1 MDQPADWLTDL
12 PTNQPKI
19 IIKSPIAWTKINYSV
34 NWTINKA
41 IKQYNW
47 VKVDVENTDRNMKI
61 LWSNYKIYKDFSRFG
76 FFESLGPLDGVPEGP

>member
-12 PTNQPKI
+12 PTYQPKI
-19 IIKSPIAWTKINYSV
+19 IIKSPVSWTKINYSV

-61 LWSNYKIYKDFSRFG
+61 LGSNYKIYKDFSWFG